1 MRIILCII
9 FAFTSIF
16 SQAQSAEFILFGGSS
31 HFLGDLGGKDGL
43 GTNEV
48 TDLDFKTT
56 RYALGLG
63 FRFRMGET
71 FAIRVNGLYT
81 RASGD
86 DANTD
91 NPERQGRNLSFFT
104 PIIEGSIMAE
114 IYLGKTKRLYV
125 FGGVGNFYFNPKTK
139 YNGEKYELQPLGTEG
154 QNYLPNKTP
163 YDLTSFSY
171 PVGLGYRFPLNN
183 GSILSFELMMRKTD
197 TDYIDDVSGTYA
209 DPNQIAASGGAIA
222 AILADRSTSTIP
234 GFSAE
239 GAIRGDP
246 TDNDNFSMFLITY
259 SMPLSK
265 GSGSGFGKNKRRG
278 GLRFKKGKC
287 FEF

>member
-1 MRIILCII
+1 MKGILINI
-9 FAFTSIF
+9 VLAISISLMVACGGAKKAVVSQSEI
-16 SQAQSAEFILFGGSS
+16 SQANSIERLEVLYDKIGKTISESSGSS
-31 HFLGDLGGKDGL
+31 KK
-43 GTNEV
+43 E
-48 TDLDFKTT
+48 
-56 RYALGLG
+56 A
-63 FRFRMGET
+63 M
-71 FAIRVNGLYT
+71 AIQSQIVSRLV
-81 RASGD
+81 S
-86 DANTD
+86 
-91 NPERQGRNLSFFT
+91 LS
-104 PIIEGSIMAE
+104 EQN
-114 IYLGKTKRLYV
+114 V
-125 FGGVGNFYFNPKTK
+125 
-139 YNGEKYELQPLGTEG
+139 EKQLS
-154 QNYLPNKTP
+154 NKTP